1 MKTTE
6 SKRRMT
12 DIARINRAAIL
23 CHGGIDGI
31 ITLAYLVEVIKGSR
45 SIPYFVLIAALA
57 MVPVIV
63 EGVLYKANKES
74 RAVKHVMACCYLAL
88 YAVAIF
94 TTNSILPFTYIIPMM
109 VVITLYS
116 DQKYCLAIGVAA
128 LLFNI
133 GDVAY
138 QAVTI
143 GYAKEE
149 LPDVEIRLL
158 LLTLIVLYTVI
169 TTRVIQAINE
179 SKRLELEQEKGK
191 IEKMLQEMLR
201 LSGELSVGIEQVDQY
216 MSRLDKSTEEMGSA
230 MEEVNSGTEE
240 TAESVQNQLIRTE
253 EIQKLIDSVR
263 EVGEH
268 ITEGMEKAAVE
279 VTEGTENM
287 EELMRQSEKSREANA
302 KVVVLMEDLQEQAEK
317 MNAIITL
324 ITSVANRTGM
334 LALNA
339 SIEAARA
346 GEAGRGFA
354 VVATQVTELSEQTK
368 QAAVNIT
375 ELIQAVTGELQQ
387 VIEAVG
393 VLEENTKTQ
402 DEKSVR
408 LGKSLRVIAEMT
420 ESIAEKTK
428 GMEQMITDLSAAN
441 GGIVQNIQTISAVT
455 QEVTA
460 HSSETMNTC
469 HDNRQIVSEVSKVA
483 ARLNENAQELKR
495 TKEQAS

>member
-1 MKTTE
+1 MEGSE
-6 SKRRMT
+6 S
-12 DIARINRAAIL
+12 I
-23 CHGGIDGI
+23 
-31 ITLAYLVEVIKGSR
+31 
-45 SIPYFVLIAALA
+45 FV
-57 MVPVIV
+57 
-63 EGVLYKANKES
+63 
-74 RAVKHVMACCYLAL
+74 
-88 YAVAIF
+88 
-94 TTNSILPFTYIIPMM
+94 
-109 VVITLYS
+109 
-116 DQKYCLAIGVAA
+116 D
-128 LLFNI
+128 
-133 GDVAY
+133 
-138 QAVTI
+138 
-143 GYAKEE
+143 
-149 LPDVEIRLL
+149 
-158 LLTLIVLYTVI
+158 
-169 TTRVIQAINE
+169 
-179 SKRLELEQEKGK
+179 
-191 IEKMLQEMLR
+191 
-201 LSGELSVGIEQVDQY
+201 
-216 MSRLDKSTEEMGSA
+216 LDKSTEEMGSA

-268 ITEGMEKAAVE
+268 ITEGMEKAAAE
-279 VTEGTENM
+279 VTEGTANM
-287 EELMRQSEKSREANA
+287 EELMHQSEKSREANA
-302 KVVVLMEDLQEQAEK
+302 KVVVLMKDLQEQAEK

-393 VLEENTKTQ
+393 VLEENTKAQ
-402 DEKSVR
+402 DEKSVQ
-408 LGKSLRVIAEMT
+408 LGKSLRVITDMT
-420 ESIAEKTK
+420 ESIAERTK
-428 GMEQMITDLSAAN
+428 GMEQMITDLSVAN
-441 GGIVQNIQTISAVT
+441 GDIVQNIQTISAVT

-483 ARLNENAQELKR
+483 ARLNKNAQELKR
-495 TKEQAS
+495 TQEQAS

>member
-1 MKTTE
+1 M
-6 SKRRMT
+6 
-12 DIARINRAAIL
+12 
-23 CHGGIDGI
+23 
-31 ITLAYLVEVIKGSR
+31 
-45 SIPYFVLIAALA
+45 IAALA
-57 MVPVIV
+57 MVPVIA
-63 EGVLYKANKES
+63 EAVLYKVNKES
-74 RAVKHVMACCYLAL
+74 RAIKHVMACCYLAL

-128 LLFNI
+128 MLFNI

-138 QAVTI
+138 QAVTT

-158 LLTLIVLYTVI
+158 LVALIVIYVVI

-179 SKRLELEQEKGK
+179 NKHHELELEKGK

-216 MSRLDKSTEEMGSA
+216 MGRLDKSTEEMGSA

-268 ITEGMEKAAVE
+268 ITEGMEKAAA
-279 VTEGTENM
+279 NM
-287 EELMRQSEKSREANA
+287 EELMHQSEKSREANA
-302 KVVVLMEDLQEQAEK
+302 KVVVLMKDLQEQAEK

-393 VLEENTKTQ
+393 VLEENTKAQ
-402 DEKSVR
+402 DEKSVQ
-408 LGKSLRVIAEMT
+408 LGKSLRVITDMT
-420 ESIAEKTK
+420 ESIAERTK
-428 GMEQMITDLSAAN
+428 GMEQMITDLSVAN
-441 GGIVQNIQTISAVT
+441 GDIVQNIQTISAVT

-483 ARLNENAQELKR
+483 ARLNKNAQELKR
-495 TKEQAS
+495 TQEQAS

>member
-1 MKTTE
+1 MKT
-6 SKRRMT
+6 SKVKGKLT
-12 DIARINRAAIL
+12 DMARINRAAVL
-23 CHGGIDGI
+23 CHGGIDSI
-31 ITLAYLVEVIKGSR
+31 ITLAYLAEVIKGSR
-45 SIPYFVLIAALA
+45 SIPYFLLIAALA

-63 EGVLYKANKES
+63 ETVLYRINRES

-116 DQKYCLAIGVAA
+116 DQKYCIAVGVAA

-138 QAVTI
+138 QAVTA

-158 LLTLIVLYTVI
+158 LLTMIVIYVVI
-169 TTRVIQAINE
+169 TTRVLQFINE
-179 SKRLELEQEKGK
+179 HKRQELEQEKGK
-191 IEKMLQEMLR
+191 IEKMLEQVMR

-216 MSRLDKSTEEMGSA
+216 MGRLDKSSEEMGSA

-263 EVGEH
+263 EVSEH
-268 ITEGMEKAAVE
+268 IMGSMEKAATE
-279 VTEGTENM
+279 VAGGIANM
-287 EELMRQSEKSREANA
+287 RELMQQSEKLKEANTEL
-302 KVVVLMEDLQEQAEK
+302 VSLMDGLRDKAEK
-317 MNAIITL
+317 MNDIITL

-346 GEAGRGFA
+346 GEAGKGFA
-354 VVATQVTELSEQTK
+354 VVATQVTDLSEQTK
-368 QAAVNIT
+368 QAAVSIT
-375 ELIQAVTGELQQ
+375 ELIQTVTGELQQ
-387 VIEAVG
+387 VMGAID
-393 VLEENTKTQ
+393 VLEKNTKAQ
-402 DEKSVR
+402 GEKSVQ
-408 LGKSLRVIAEMT
+408 LGRSLQNITEMT
-420 ESIAEKTK
+420 DSIAERTR
-428 GMEQMITDLSAAN
+428 GMEQMITDLAVAN
-441 GGIVQNIQTISAVT
+441 SDIVQNIQTISAIT

-460 HSSETMNTC
+460 HSSETMSTC
-469 HDNRQIVSEVSKVA
+469 HDNRQIVSEVSGISAK
-483 ARLNENAQELKR
+483 LNENAKELKR
-495 TKEQAS
+495 TQEQV